1 LSEGLAAGVRTDGRA
16 NSLEIDPFSRRQQV
30 RAHGNR
36 EGSNP
41 SGIRL
46 CTAGDGE
53 EALRIAQ
60 AASPDIIRLDM
71 LRPKLSGPEVLRAP
85 KINPLT
91 AVIPVIV
98 LSGLSQKNEAKLVK
112 DGAAAYFEKSRLDLH
127 QNPETLLE
135 LGKKTRDG
143 LAGLTVSEIL
153 PQRELGTSALAVIA
167 GSYSQ

>member
-1 LSEGLAAGVRTDGRA
+1 LKLILLVDDSKFVRLATEKALTRAGYAV
-16 NSLEIDPFSRRQQV
+16 I
-30 RAHGNR
+30 
-36 EGSNP
+36 
-41 SGIRL
+41 
-46 CTAGDGE
+46 TAGDGE

-60 AASPDIIRLDM
+60 AASPDIIPYDM
-71 LRPKLSGPEVLRAP
+71 LRPKLSGPEVLPAL

-91 AVIPVIV
+91 AAIPVIV
-98 LSGLSQKNEAKLVK
+98 SSGLSQKNEAKLIK

-135 LGKKTRDG
+135 LVNRILDR

-167 GSYSQ
+167 GSNSQ

>member
-1 LSEGLAAGVRTDGRA
+1 M
-16 NSLEIDPFSRRQQV
+16 
-30 RAHGNR
+30 
-36 EGSNP
+36 
-41 SGIRL
+41 
-46 CTAGDGE
+46 
-53 EALRIAQ
+53 RIAQ
-60 AASPDIIRLDM
+60 TSPDIILLDM
-71 LRPKLSGPEVLRAP
+71 LRPKLSGPELLRAP

-127 QNPETLLE
+127 HNPETLLE